1 MYRHNDQETS
11 RKHGQPEST
20 ERISDY
26 YYNNSD
32 CMTSWILDSPNR
44 YDSHSVENPWSSQ
57 SGHVSNEYNSANA
70 EIQQYFPTG
79 YQDVPQSYSLSLDTY
94 THEEAPGKLDFD
106 EPELQ
111 SPYVILLDG
120 SELKNKQGKIV
131 STPWIYLWKTEAVDI
146 DTDQV
151 TSLAPSKDVNLER
164 ARYVRHPEMQAAK
177 AFYNAL
183 QIMRRIIQANETKLS
198 PYLRTHHERTN
209 CEVEM
214 LGSFKEYEFHA
225 EGCPSCCSAL
235 VNLKHKTSLCELG
248 MGLAEKVFLAIDWY
262 ATATFGEY
270 ESVVLEVSERSVRS
284 LLLAFTQDES
294 PPLFKPQLSSAS
306 SLSETAPLQTLA
318 VQSLGVIGSVLGV
331 SNKKFID
338 NTTIPKRK
346 QSFERVPS
354 NFRHA
359 GYRFFSGQSRP
370 TELLTVN
377 TEPAAVSK
385 LEEYLNSPSRRR
397 ILRSQ
402 IGQEG
407 MRSIRRLYN
416 VSLYGYNTLERA
428 FNDGFINT
436 YDFSLDFPNHAD
448 LLSLGVQTFI
458 GLSNEK
464 ASYPTALR
472 EVYSILHLCDSIN
485 QILPQERYERRKQIE
500 AFFRELED
508 WRNIIE
514 AAWERSAFEVIVK
527 IRWPSNDM
535 ASWALSSSP
544 NPKRVKLSPKKDAGV
559 GCSQAIEASLSKN
572 MDAASKPAACHL
584 PEDRGPMMKA
594 LLWMQLI
601 AGVVFTTIAA
611 YFTLNHRTVN
621 ALVLYLTGDGEDTL
635 GSTRTLDNTT
645 ALLPKNAAWISS
657 SSIMFIDKVKRHI
670 IEKLRSSEFNIF
682 SQAVDVAMDSLSCG
696 WISTI
701 NSLELLLVRLAKLVE
716 CTKSEF
722 HTFVQQVLYLCT
734 VCAANMTGSES
745 FRIGSKK
752 RSALYSS
759 AYRNHR
765 AEEEMQSWIA
775 DEDEI
780 PTQLPTLTPNPKSKS
795 KLKTPSEGL
804 GPLSPAT
811 ASLAS
816 SRSVR
821 ARIQSDFL
829 DETFMSPEDRLVSDT
844 ASYFP
849 IENSDQDLSGGP
861 ITAYTSIINAPS
873 LDPVLTLENQ
883 DNILA
888 LSQSHYGTPVS
899 KTYSQPSHAHYH
911 TGNNFDSFWAL
922 NRHGHP
928 LVVSSLPEHAGYYL
942 APSSG
947 WNLAEDFLSSANSP
961 SNTYYP
967 PPTSIPTSIS
977 TTYAENLKP
986 TIAASI
992 APTNQGMHR
1001 LANPF
1006 LSTLAGSPI
1015 SPYTNPEETPR
1026 FLPTAPTPPPQVPPP
1041 KPRKRRRSS
1050 PLKEEGNNTSGAAGA
1065 PPPKRQKKTMLFKC
1079 PICKHDIAAPR
1090 MNLTRHIKSVH
1101 ADSRQRRIE
1110 CEWPGCATTFQA
1122 ARKDNYRAHLRKHQE
1137 KLGEAGN

>member
-1 MYRHNDQETS
+1 MAQSSKINKEKSFPRLGYIFGKQ
-11 RKHGQPEST
+11 KQW
-20 ERISDY
+20 IS
-26 YYNNSD
+26 
-32 CMTSWILDSPNR
+32 
-44 YDSHSVENPWSSQ
+44 
-57 SGHVSNEYNSANA
+57 
-70 EIQQYFPTG
+70 IQIR
-79 YQDVPQSYSLSLDTY
+79 L
-94 THEEAPGKLDFD
+94 H
-106 EPELQ
+106 
-111 SPYVILLDG
+111 
-120 SELKNKQGKIV
+120 
-131 STPWIYLWKTEAVDI
+131 
-146 DTDQV
+146 
-151 TSLAPSKDVNLER
+151 VNLER

-318 VQSLGVIGSVLGV
+318 VQSLGVIGSVLG
-331 SNKKFID
+331 
-338 NTTIPKRK
+338 
-346 QSFERVPS
+346 
-354 NFRHA
+354 
-359 GYRFFSGQSRP
+359 
-370 TELLTVN
+370 
-377 TEPAAVSK
+377 
-385 LEEYLNSPSRRR
+385 
-397 ILRSQ
+397 

>member
-318 VQSLGVIGSVLGV
+318 VQSLGVIGSVLG
-331 SNKKFID
+331 
-338 NTTIPKRK
+338 
-346 QSFERVPS
+346 
-354 NFRHA
+354 
-359 GYRFFSGQSRP
+359 
-370 TELLTVN
+370 
-377 TEPAAVSK
+377 
-385 LEEYLNSPSRRR
+385 
-397 ILRSQ
+397 

-701 NSLELLLVRLAKLVE
+701 NSLELLLVRLAK
-716 CTKSEF
+716 
-722 HTFVQQVLYLCT
+722 QVLYLCT

>member
-1 MYRHNDQETS
+1 MYQHNGQEIS

-20 ERISDY
+20 DRISDYY

-32 CMTSWILDSPNR
+32 CMASWILNSPNR
-44 YDSHSVENPWSSQ
+44 DDNQSVENPWSSQ
-57 SGHVSNEYNSANA
+57 SGHVSNEYNNMNS

-79 YQDVPQSYSLSLDTY
+79 YQGVPQSHSQSLDTY
-94 THEEAPGKLDFD
+94 TYQEVPGQLDFD
-106 EPELQ
+106 ELELRN
-111 SPYVILLDG
+111 PYVILLDG
-120 SELKNKQGKIV
+120 TELKTKQGKII
-131 STPWIYLWKTEAVDI
+131 STPWIYLWKTEAVE
-146 DTDQV
+146 TDQV
-151 TSLAPSKDVNLER
+151 TSLAPPKDVKLER
-164 ARYVRHPEMQAAK
+164 ARYVKNPEMQAAK

-183 QIMRRIIQANETKLS
+183 QIMRRIIQANETELS
-198 PYLRTHHERTN
+198 PHLRTHHERTN
-209 CEVEM
+209 CEAEM
-214 LGSFKEYEFHA
+214 LESFQEYDLHA
-225 EGCPSCCSAL
+225 EACPSCCSAL

-262 ATATFGEY
+262 ATATFGDY
-270 ESVVLEVSERSVRS
+270 ENVTLEVSQRSVRS
-284 LLLAFTQDES
+284 LLLAFTQSE
-294 PPLFKPQLSSAS
+294 PTPLFKPETPSVT

-318 VQSLGVIGSVLGV
+318 VRSLGIISSVLGV
-331 SNKKFID
+331 NDKTSINH
-338 NTTIPKRK
+338 TRVPKRK
-346 QSFERVPS
+346 RSFEKAP
-354 NFRHA
+354 NNYRHVD
-359 GYRFFSGQSRP
+359 YHFFSGQSRP
-370 TELLTVN
+370 TELLAVN
-377 TEPAAVSK
+377 TEPAPVSK
-385 LEEYLNSPSRRR
+385 LDEYLNSPSRRR

-428 FNDGFINT
+428 FNGNFTDT
-436 YDFSLDFPNHAD
+436 YDFSLNFPNHAD

-458 GLSNEK
+458 ELSNEK

-485 QILPQERYERRKQIE
+485 QILPRQKYERRRQIE
-500 AFFRELED
+500 AFFKELED

-514 AAWERSAFEVIVK
+514 AAWERSAFELIVK
-527 IRWPSNDM
+527 IRWPSRYI
-535 ASWALSSSP
+535 ASGNLSSSP
-544 NPKRVKLSPKKDAGV
+544 NPKRVKLSPIRESMAATDNMG
-559 GCSQAIEASLSKN
+559 LSTS
-572 MDAASKPAACHL
+572 MDAASKSIAYQS
-584 PEDRGPMMKA
+584 PEDRSPMMKA

-601 AGVVFTTIAA
+601 AGIVFTTIAA
-611 YFTLNHRTVN
+611 YFTLNHRIVN
-621 ALVLYLTGDGEDTL
+621 ALVLYLTGGDQEILD
-635 GSTRTLDNTT
+635 STRTLDNTT

-670 IEKLRSSEFNIF
+670 IDKLRSSEFNIF
-682 SQAVDVAMDSLSCG
+682 GQAVDVAMDSLSCG

-722 HTFVQQVLYLCT
+722 QAFVQQVLYLCT
-734 VCAANMTGSES
+734 VCAANMTGSVS
-745 FRIGSKK
+745 FRLASKK
-752 RSALYSS
+752 RPASYAG
-759 AYRNHR
+759 AYRKIR
-765 AEEEMQSWIA
+765 ANEEMQSWVA

-780 PTQLPTLTPNPKSKS
+780 PTRLPTLTPSPKLQSKYNNS
-795 KLKTPSEGL
+795 SN
-804 GPLSPAT
+804 GPLSEPFSPAA

-816 SRSVR
+816 SRSIR

-829 DETFMSPEDRLVSDT
+829 DESLMSPEERLVSDT

-861 ITAYTSIINAPS
+861 VTTYTSIINAPN

-883 DNILA
+883 DNLLA

-899 KTYSQPSHAHYH
+899 KAYSQPSHAHYH
-911 TGNNFDSFWAL
+911 TSNNFDSFWAL

-928 LVVSSLPEHAGYYL
+928 LVVSSLPEHAGFYL

-947 WNLAEDFLSSANSP
+947 TWNLTEDFLSSANSP
-961 SNTYYP
+961 SNAYYP
-967 PPTSIPTSIS
+967 PPTSIPTSIP

-992 APTNQGMHR
+992 TPTNQGMHR
-1001 LANPF
+1001 LVNPF
-1006 LSTLAGSPI
+1006 LSNLAGSPI

-1026 FLPTAPTPPPQVPPP
+1026 FLPTAPTPPPPVPPP

-1137 KLGEAGN
+1137 KVGEAAN

>member
-318 VQSLGVIGSVLGV
+318 VQSLGVIGSVLG
-331 SNKKFID
+331 
-338 NTTIPKRK
+338 
-346 QSFERVPS
+346 
-354 NFRHA
+354 
-359 GYRFFSGQSRP
+359 
-370 TELLTVN
+370 
-377 TEPAAVSK
+377 
-385 LEEYLNSPSRRR
+385 
-397 ILRSQ
+397 